1 MGKKLIVA
9 LVFFSSSILLAQE
22 SVKKVYSAPN
32 ILDRVS
38 KHNII
43 AVLPFKTSLKF
54 RKIPK
59 DFDEQKNKE
68 EETALS
74 YNLQNNF
81 YAMMSIKK
89 EDFPIKVQNV
99 EITNSI
105 LKENNMLGNLDSF
118 TPLQIAKIL
127 QVDAVIY
134 CDYTY
139 TKTNSEVGAMLNE
152 YFWMSNKVALGE
164 FTMSMYDATEGQL
177 FWSFNKIMKQEYDS
191 YPNVIIERMISKIGR
206 NFPYQK

>member
-9 LVFFSSSILLAQE
+9 LVLLSTSILLAQE
-22 SVKKVYSAPN
+22 SVKKVYSAAN
-32 ILDRVS
+32 ILDIVS
-38 KHNII
+38 KHKII
-43 AVLPFKTSLKF
+43 AVLPFKTSLKY

-59 DFDEQKNKE
+59 NFDEQKNKE
-68 EETALS
+68 EETVLS

-89 EDFPIKVQNV
+89 EIFPIKVQSV

-118 TPLQIAKIL
+118 TPLQIAKAL
-127 QVDAVIY
+127 QIDAVIY

-139 TKTNSEVGAMLNE
+139 TKTNSEVGAMINE
-152 YFWMSNKVALGE
+152 YFLMSNKVALGE
-164 FTMSMYDATEGQL
+164 FTMSMYDSIDGEL

-191 YPNVIIERMISKIGR
+191 YPNIIIERMISKIGR

>member
-1 MGKKLIVA
+1 
-9 LVFFSSSILLAQE
+9 
-22 SVKKVYSAPN
+22 
-32 ILDRVS
+32 
-38 KHNII
+38 
-43 AVLPFKTSLKF
+43 
-54 RKIPK
+54 
-59 DFDEQKNKE
+59 
-68 EETALS
+68 
-74 YNLQNNF
+74 
-81 YAMMSIKK
+81 
-89 EDFPIKVQNV
+89 
-99 EITNSI
+99 
-105 LKENNMLGNLDSF
+105 MLGNLDSF